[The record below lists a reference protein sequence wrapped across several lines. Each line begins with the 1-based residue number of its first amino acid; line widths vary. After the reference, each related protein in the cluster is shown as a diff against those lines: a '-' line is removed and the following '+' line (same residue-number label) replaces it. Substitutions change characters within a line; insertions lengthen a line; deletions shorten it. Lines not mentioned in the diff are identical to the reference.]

1 MCQVTQVCV
10 LKLKKKKQTNKQLPF
25 LFVSFFV
32 SFFLSF
38 VANKTNKK

>member
-10 LKLKKKKQTNKQLPF
+10 LKLKKKQTNKQLPF